1 MESMKEIS
9 ERKGAVT
16 ESNSLFC
23 QRIRTHVPV
32 TRQLDFES
40 SSLWPLRYVSNAYLL
55 YYAFDRISN
64 IFLPFLKE
72 VKEKIMQF
80 FRNSLQI
87 LKDTMQ

>member
-1 MESMKEIS
+1 VKE
-9 ERKGAVT
+9 KGLLLKVT
-16 ESNSLFC
+16 ASFVSGDDG
-23 QRIRTHVPV
+23 IRTHVPV
-32 TRQLDFES
+32 ARQLDFES